1 MDRIIN
7 KTMDRFDLFAE
18 EAMQVTESINNL
30 INVLYA
36 KKLYMTSWYGNLP
49 VGMIRQGVEDIMRLL
64 LMKPRNKKGVGL
76 DNRGFDYEPL
86 PEAADDS
93 RLPWYLYW
101 EIFWV
106 IKNGPQLNSSMRL
119 LDAGG
124 TSSLFTCYLS
134 SLGCQVHSIDLNG
147 ALVINGDRIAKAMGW
162 EMFSYMMNMEK
173 LDFEDEY
180 FDHAYAICV
189 FEHLDFEL
197 KQRALNEIARCLKP
211 GGILSITFDYRNP
224 APGVVGYGPD
234 QRSRNQI
241 SNQEDIK
248 SNFLSTGCFELLGN
262 KDFYDNNK
270 SYLVHPAFGNMPY
283 TFGAIF
289 LRKNK

>member
-49 VGMIRQGVEDIMRLL
+49 VGMIRQGIEDIMRLL

-86 PEAADDS
+86 PETADDS